1 MPLKVWNG
9 SAWSTASAI
18 KVWNG
23 TSWAS
28 ASLGKVWDGTQWQTF
43 HGSTL
48 AAAINSTSAYE
59 EVWGAGET
67 LSITY
72 TLSNTGVASLSRS
85 ASGPTSG
92 LFVNGATGWLTSGS
106 AADAQV
112 YVSSSGLNIP
122 SGTLNTWLDLS
133 TSRSWGLSLSVPSGS
148 FRERSTSL
156 SVQIRN
162 KYTLAVL
169 TTATIGIDIFGED
182 APPP

>member
-28 ASLGKVWDGTQWQTF
+28 ATFGKVWDGTQWQTF

-48 AAAINSTSAYE
+48 AAAINSTAAS
-59 EVWGAGET
+59 EVVYGAGET
-67 LSITY
+67 LSISY
-72 TLSNTGVASLSRS
+72 NLSNTGVASLTRS
-85 ASGPTSG
+85 VSGPNGG
-92 LFVNGATGWLTSGS
+92 LFFNSATGWLTSGS

-112 YVSSSGLNIP
+112 YVSYTGSVP
-122 SGTLNTWLDLS
+122 TGTFNTWLDLS
-133 TSRSWGLSLSVPSGS
+133 TSRSWGLNLSVPVGG
-148 FRERSTSL
+148 FREKITAL

-169 TTATIGIDIFGED
+169 TSATIDIDIFGED
-182 APPP
+182 TAPL

>member
-48 AAAINSTSAYE
+48 AAAINSTSAE
-59 EVWGAGET
+59 ENVYNAGET

-72 TLSNTGVASLSRS
+72 NLFNTGVASLTRV
-85 ASGPTSG
+85 ASGPTDG
-92 LFVNGATGWLTSGS
+92 LFLNSATGWLTSGS

-112 YVSSSGLNIP
+112 YVSYSGLNVP
-122 SGTLNTWLDLS
+122 TGTFNTWLDLS
-133 TSRSWGLSLSVPSGS
+133 TSRSWGLNVSVPAGS
-148 FRERSTSL
+148 FREKSTSL

-169 TTATIGIDIFGED
+169 TSATIDIAVNGYD
-182 APPP
+182 DTIP

>member
-28 ASLGKVWDGTQWQTF
+28 ATFGKVWDGTQWQTF

-48 AAAINSTSAYE
+48 AVAINDCSATE
-59 EVWGAGET
+59 EVYGAGSS
-67 LSITY
+67 LSISY
-72 TLSNTGVASLSRS
+72 NLSSTGVASFTRS
-85 ASGPTSG
+85 VSGPSAG
-92 LFVNGATGWLTSGS
+92 FFVNSATGWLTSGS

-112 YVSSSGLNIP
+112 YVSSSGLNVP
-122 SGTLNTWLDLS
+122 TGTLNTWLDLS
-133 TSRSWGLSLSVPSGS
+133 TSRSWGLNLSVPVGGS
-148 FRERSTSL
+148 RVKSTSL

-169 TTATIGIDIFGED
+169 ATATVDIDISGD
-182 APPP
+182 DIPPP